1 MSRRPLAAGLAVA
14 ALIAAVLLV
23 ALAAPGL
30 AGRPAHRVSITFP
43 QSASGLVAGSDVL
56 EAGARVGSVSSIE
69 PTPDGRARI
78 LVEVADAS
86 WPLHQGVTAGIR
98 PRSLLGEKYVDLQD
112 GPASA
117 PAYDPAR
124 PLQASA
130 GAVPVELDAFLNS
143 LDTNTRA
150 AARGLINDLGAGL
163 AGTGA
168 SLNQALAAARANLD
182 NLATTGRTLNQRD
195 PDLDRIL
202 VGLDGVL
209 GKLTQN
215 DQLTQLQQLITNGQ
229 TTLNAVEA
237 ERQAFSRQFVDSQ
250 AVLTDL
256 NAAID
261 PAVASVRD
269 LIQRAP
275 SLVTGL
281 QNEAGLL
288 AQIGASFSDGTLQ
301 AFEQSLL
308 RGPTST
314 GGALESVPPG
324 TTPLGTGLPIF
335 RICLITPT
343 PGSCTGNGYTPT
355 ATRPA
360 AWMDGGGAGELLTL
374 AGFIGA

>member
-1 MSRRPLAAGLAVA
+1 MSRRPLTVGLGVA
-14 ALIAAVLLV
+14 ALLAVVLVV

-30 AGRPAHRVSITFP
+30 AGRSPHRVSITLA

-56 EAGARVGSVSSIE
+56 EAGAKVGSVSSIE
-69 PTPDGRARI
+69 PAPDGHARI
-78 LVEVADAS
+78 QVDVADAN
-86 WPLHQGVTAGIR
+86 WPLHRGVTVGIR

-117 PAYDPAR
+117 PAYDPAT

-130 GAVPVELDAFLNS
+130 TAVPVELDTFLNS
-143 LDTNTRA
+143 LDPTTRA
-150 AARGLINDLGAGL
+150 ATRSLIGDLGAGL

-168 SLNQALAAARANLD
+168 DLNTAIAAARSNLE
-182 NLATTGRTLNQRD
+182 NLAKTGSTLNGRD
-195 PDLDRIL
+195 ADLDRIL

-209 GKLTQN
+209 AKLTQD
-215 DQLTQLQQLITNGQ
+215 DQLTQMQQLITNGQ
-229 TTLNAVEA
+229 KTLNAVESA
-237 ERQAFSRQFVDSQ
+237 RADFSRQFVDSQ

-256 NAAID
+256 NAAVD
-261 PAVASVRD
+261 PAVGSLRD

-275 SLVTGL
+275 SLVTQL
-281 QNEAGLL
+281 QSEAALL
-288 AQIGASFSDGTLQ
+288 AQVGQSFSDSTLQ

-314 GGALESVPPG
+314 GGALETVPAG

-343 PGSCTGNGYTPT
+343 PGSCTGNGYTP
-355 ATRPA
+355 APTRPA
-360 AWMDGGGAGELLTL
+360 ATMYGGGAGELLTL
-374 AGFIGA
+374 AGYIGA